1 MEFLLEAWIEVV
13 LQLIL
18 EGITAILDFVLES
31 LLGHS
36 VAERVRVAVSTLF
49 YVVLGVFGG
58 WISVA
63 LLPRPIGGGVPNVWV
78 YLVVMPLI
86 VAGVLFLGMKR
97 SRQAGSWHSNSVF
110 CWYCVSLSWAF
121 SIGRYF
127 FIR

>member
-1 MEFLLEAWIEVV
+1 MEFLLEALLETV
-13 LQLIL
+13 LQIVF
-18 EGITAILDFVLES
+18 EGIVALLDFLLES
-31 LLGHS
+31 LLGHN

-49 YVVLGVFGG
+49 YIVLGVFGG

-78 YLVVMPLI
+78 YLVVMPL
-86 VAGVLFLGMKR
+86 VVTGVLFLGMKR
-97 SRQAGSWHSNSVF
+97 SRQAGSWYSHSVI